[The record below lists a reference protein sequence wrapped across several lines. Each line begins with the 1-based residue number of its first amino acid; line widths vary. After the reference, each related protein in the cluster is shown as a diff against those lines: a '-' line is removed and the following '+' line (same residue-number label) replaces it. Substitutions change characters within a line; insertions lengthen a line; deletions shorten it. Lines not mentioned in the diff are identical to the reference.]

1 MLFGRQLFHSSNATS
16 TVVRSLTV
24 LSIIA
29 DKINC
34 INNHIWDRWRHEH
47 VVNLRETQQT
57 SKLNINSP
65 KFNVNDIVLNYD
77 EKVPRHFWRI
87 AIVTGVLHSRDCE
100 TRGAIV
106 RITKTSTILKRL
118 VNKLFTV
125 ENQYDDTN
133 QTDNAREQKLRQE
146 AAVIGDMNIERGRS
160 L

>member
-1 MLFGRQLFHSSNATS
+1 MRPVHS
-16 TVVRSLTV
+16 VRSLTV
-24 LSIIA
+24 LSITA

-34 INNHIWDRWRHEH
+34 INNHFWDRWRHEH
-47 VVNLRETQQT
+47 VVNLHETQQT

-87 AIVTGVLHSRDCE
+87 AIVIGVLHSRDCE

-106 RITKTSTILKRL
+106 RITKTNTILKRL

-125 ENQYDDTN
+125 ENKYDDTN